1 MHGPKNPSGTG
12 NQVSNPD
19 LIAALDRL
27 KGAST
32 LESIAKNLL
41 DDTSTCLTGHATTLI
56 KPTGAIQGG
65 KGARGHALPQACQ

>member
-27 KGAST
+27 KGAFEKADGSVNGR
-32 LESIAKNLL
+32 EGRVIA
-41 DDTSTCLTGHATTLI
+41 
-56 KPTGAIQGG
+56 
-65 KGARGHALPQACQ
+65 